1 MNFTYESKQIGKVL
15 IIYPKGRILDKSE
28 AEELI
33 TVVEEKIKAGIN
45 KILMNFREIEYINS
59 AGLSVLITILTQSRN
74 NYGELL
80 LCNVP
85 DKISKLLVTSKLHN
99 IFNVVY
105 SEDEAIKA
113 LTN

>member
-1 MNFTYESKQIGKVL
+1 
-15 IIYPKGRILDKSE
+15 
-28 AEELI
+28 
-33 TVVEEKIKAGIN
+33 
-45 KILMNFREIEYINS
+45 MNFREMEYMNS

-99 IFNVVY
+99 IFNVVD